1 MDAPDSNQNKST
13 EVKHPLLDQ
22 DCKHYLEQAIEA
34 QDAIIDKIEE
44 HDSFLPF
51 WYSALQEKASAH
63 NAMLFAF
70 NFYNPEIRKELK
82 EDPNKA
88 LASKAS
94 DYFTNLRKAY
104 NSCNKTISHFIKSFQ
119 SQTPHEKISAK
130 DIDWHKEINPEHSL
144 IADEMQF
151 AWAIARL
158 WQLLESREKG
168 ELVIRFLQLYK
179 TSDIQNIDHSTQPYK
194 ADNVPSNVRESLKN
208 TSPESDE
215 FFESTIIYFDPDY
228 LNEDELCSYLKKACI
243 SMLSKKSRSQSTR
256 KPLDT
261 IWLLARFYLIHYYSL
276 KFILG
281 QKRGLSDRFIK
292 QVETL
297 QNPHILEK
305 FDITNLEKFK
315 YERIKWGSK
324 QLNFFE
330 MLASIKGTSFL
341 NKLIKMSKEIIVG
354 KERNPFESIISNW
367 KKIKSKDSSLDKI
380 DFSSPQ
386 YATLLKKKPILFNTL
401 YIAVAIIGDMESF
414 LKSTSSEND
423 DTNDEKLEDFGYMS
437 LWITHKA
444 RQYLE
449 HEKNLSLITV
459 KDIDITIL
467 ILVVAIWAL
476 FKIYKQSQTTKA
488 PPLQLKEQ

>member
-13 EVKHPLLDQ
+13 EEKHPLLDQ

-44 HDSFLPF
+44 HDSFLLF
-51 WYSALQEKASAH
+51 WYSALREKASAH

-70 NFYNPEIRKELK
+70 NFYNPEITKL
-82 EDPNKA
+82 EDDQYKT

-94 DYFTNLRKAY
+94 DYFANLRKAY
-104 NSCNKTISHFIKSFQ
+104 NSCNKTISQFIKSFQ
-119 SQTPHEKISAK
+119 SKNPYEKISVK
-130 DIDWHKEINPEHSL
+130 DIDWHKEINPEYSL

-151 AWAIARL
+151 AWAFARL

-194 ADNVPSNVRESLKN
+194 ADSVPSNVRESLKK

-215 FFESTIIYFDPDY
+215 FFDSTIIYFDPDY

-261 IWLLARFYLIHYYSL
+261 IWLLARFYLTHYYSL

-281 QKRGLSDRFIK
+281 EKRGLSDRFIK

-297 QNPHILEK
+297 QNPLVLEK

-315 YERIKWGSK
+315 HERIKWGNK

-330 MLASIKGTSFL
+330 ILASIKGTSFL

-386 YATLLKKKPILFNTL
+386 YATLLKEKPILFNTL
-401 YIAVAIIGDMESF
+401 YIAIAIIGDMESF
-414 LKSTSSEND
+414 LKSFSSGND
-423 DTNDEKLEDFGYMS
+423 DTNDEKFEDFGYMS

-476 FKIYKQSQTTKA
+476 FKTYKQSQTAKA